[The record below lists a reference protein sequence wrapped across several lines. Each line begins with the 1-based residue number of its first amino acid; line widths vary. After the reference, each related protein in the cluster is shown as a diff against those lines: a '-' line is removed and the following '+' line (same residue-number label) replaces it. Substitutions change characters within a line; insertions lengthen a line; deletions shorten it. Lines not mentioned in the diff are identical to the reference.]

1 MKIVHLCLCSPF
13 YEGYAYQDNL
23 LPRYHKRA
31 GHDVSIITSPYG
43 RFKETSGFESVP
55 AGVYQLDE
63 GIKLIRLKA
72 IFPQKINTHVYWY
85 YGLYK
90 QLKKEKPDLMFVHG
104 VESLNYLCLS
114 RYKHT
119 HPSVKIVF
127 DNHTDRINSL
137 HHWTTKLYSKIVVK
151 SVIVKRLI
159 PIAEWF
165 YGTTP
170 VRSSFLA
177 EQYSVPKQKIKLLP
191 MGADDDEMHLDEKQ
205 AIREE
210 VRTQY
215 GIGEKDFLIVTGG
228 KIDPLKNIHVLAE
241 AVSKIDDKNVKIL
254 IFGSIR
260 DDLKETFDRLKSERV
275 ISIGWQPAN
284 QVYRYFYAADIVMF
298 PGLHSV
304 LWEQAVASKV
314 PCAFSKIQGFEHIDM
329 GGNCT
334 LMEGKDVSYY
344 KSLVERI
351 YQDTDLYNK
360 MKKVAESSLSER
372 FLYSRI
378 AQQVIDDVYSK

>member
-23 LPRYHKRA
+23 LPIYHKRA
-31 GHDVSIITSPYG
+31 GHDVTIITSPYG
-43 RFKETSGFESVP
+43 KFKDTSGFETVP
-55 AGVYQLDE
+55 PGEYLLDD
-63 GIKLIRLKA
+63 GIKLIRLRA
-72 IFPQKINTHVYWY
+72 VLPQKINTHVYWY
-85 YGLYK
+85 YGLHK

-114 RYKHT
+114 RYKHA

-127 DNHTDRINSL
+127 DNHTDKINSL

-151 SVIVKRLI
+151 GIIVKRLI

-170 VRSSFLA
+170 VRSTFLL
-177 EQYSVPKQKIKLLP
+177 EQYSVPEQKIKLLP
-191 MGADDDEMHLDEKQ
+191 MGADDDEMHLDKKQ

-215 GIGEKDFLIVTGG
+215 DITENDFLVVTGG

-241 AVSKIDDKNVKIL
+241 AVSMIEDKNVKIL

-260 DDLKETFDRLKSERV
+260 DDLKETFDRLQSERIICV
-275 ISIGWQPAN
+275 GWQPAN
-284 QVYRYFYAADIVMF
+284 QVYRYFYAADLVVF

-304 LWEQAVASKV
+304 LWEQAVASKT
-314 PCAFSKIQGFEHIDM
+314 PCAFSKIDGFEHIDI
-329 GGNCT
+329 GGNCV
-334 LMEGKDVSYY
+334 LMDGKDAGYY
-344 KSLVERI
+344 KSVIEKI
-351 YQDTDLYNK
+351 HQDKSFYQEMIN
-360 MKKVAESSLSER
+360 VAESPHSEK

-378 AQQVIDDVYSK
+378 AQQVIDDAFSK